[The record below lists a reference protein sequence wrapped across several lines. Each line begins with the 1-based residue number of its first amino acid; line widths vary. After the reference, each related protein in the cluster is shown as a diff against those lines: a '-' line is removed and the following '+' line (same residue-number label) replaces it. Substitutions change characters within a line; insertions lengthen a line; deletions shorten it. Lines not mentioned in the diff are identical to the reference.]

1 VKTVVQGEDRKTAAR
16 QELADAQAKLLT
28 VLDRVGPEDWSRPSP
43 NEGWTVRD
51 LLCHVATAEVG
62 FLSTLKKMAA
72 GGGGVPDD
80 FDPNRWNAGQ
90 LRRRAEASVSELQA
104 DLELAHQGMLALL
117 DELNDAAFDQPGRLS
132 TGEAGTLEDTFR
144 LVARH
149 KRAHTVDI
157 QAALN

>member
-1 VKTVVQGEDRKTAAR
+1 VNTAVKAEDRRAAAR
-16 QELADAQAKLLT
+16 HGLVAAQAKLLA
-28 VLDRVGPEDWSRPSP
+28 VLDRVGHEGWSRPSP

-90 LRRRAEASVSELQA
+90 LRRRAGASVSELRA
-104 DLELAHQGMLALL
+104 DLESAHQGMLAVL
-117 DELNDAAFDQPGRLS
+117 DELDDAALDQPGRLS

-149 KRAHTVDI
+149 KRAHTADI
-157 QAALN
+157 EAALD